1 MANQYSAGTDSWDA
15 RVPRVAGSHC
25 RHYGRRAV
33 PMSLD
38 HSQGKWFVSGEPLPQ
53 GFVVSPH
60 PEGHTVPLQHHAMS
74 DLARNAQL
82 PSSASHAAF
91 TSRPSASFERRKK
104 KRSLCCPRSVHSLAF
119 PERTVSSMVSPPSQ
133 RDGPCSN
140 DFGALRLWPTPKRF
154 ALAKVA
160 PTES

>member
-1 MANQYSAGTDSWDA
+1 MANQYSAGTDSGMPECQELPEVTA
-15 RVPRVAGSHC
+15 VTTAV
-25 RHYGRRAV
+25 AV

-104 KRSLCCPRSVHSLAF
+104 KRSLCCPRSVTPWLF
-119 PERTVSSMVSPPSQ
+119 Q
-133 RDGPCSN
+133 RGRSHQ
-140 DFGALRLWPTPKRF
+140 W
-154 ALAKVA
+154 
-160 PTES
+160 